1 MNKTATVRIMGKDD
15 MMKVVC
21 ESNHFAK
28 EWVGIMCF
36 AGFNHFQNAQ
46 CDNVPRWFSGT
57 LTNCTLWRRPVSFS
71 KAINDWTECPSVKHE
86 RSLVEFV
93 VQFEVGGF
101 LMYYVLFSNIWSWYP
116 YRKDAICVFCSGWNL
131 SPVFKCYAHRV
142 GEQVSGVFW
151 SNHSVGCR
159 QWQCTGQ
166 RVNPRKQ
173 NQPNKSP
180 KNVLHFWNAYTRIWK
195 RNSSGEHGPKKAV
208 FEMAVSNLCRP
219 AITSLLR
226 DLSGIWIIKKLMYMI
241 WFQEFG
247 L

>member
-1 MNKTATVRIMGKDD
+1 MTWWKL
-15 MMKVVC
+15 
-21 ESNHFAK
+21 FANQIILRK
-28 EWVGIMCF
+28 SELGSCVLEGSIISKMH
-36 AGFNHFQNAQ
+36 NVTMFQQ
-46 CDNVPRWFSGT
+46 TIVRWFSGN

-159 QWQCTGQ
+159 NAPDREFTQGN
-166 RVNPRKQ
+166 RI
-173 NQPNKSP
+173 NQISP
-180 KNVLHFWNAYTRIWK
+180 QKTSSIFGMHIPETESETVRGNMAPK
-195 RNSSGEHGPKKAV
+195 RRFLKWRDQTCAGRPKPP
-208 FEMAVSNLCRP
+208 F
-219 AITSLLR
+219 
-226 DLSGIWIIKKLMYMI
+226 
-241 WFQEFG
+241 
-247 L
+247 